1 MKLLDY
7 STLEKFD
14 PQGMHKI
21 YDSWPEIS
29 EESYSMSLKTFTFDN
44 VDHIIF
50 AGMGG
55 SGTIGDVF
63 SSILSQTK
71 IHVRVVKGYLL
82 PKTVDSNTLVVITS
96 ISGNTSESLA
106 IIKSAKNLGCKIIA
120 FSSGGKIEK
129 YCTENNLLYV
139 KIPMIHSPRASF
151 PKFLYIMLKVLEP
164 ILPIKKEDITNSI
177 TQMKNLK
184 QKISSS
190 NLSDDNISLDLAKW
204 ISGIPLIYFP
214 AGLKAA
220 AIRFKNSIQENTKI
234 HAMAEDVI
242 ETCHN
247 GIVSWETNTNVVP
260 ILIEGADDHFKTKE
274 RWDILKEYFRT
285 NNIDYKEIFSV
296 KGNILSK
303 LINLI
308 YLLDYSSIYLAVLS
322 GVDPTPISSINF
334 VKERLAD

>member
-1 MKLLDY
+1 
-7 STLEKFD
+7 
-14 PQGMHKI
+14 
-21 YDSWPEIS
+21 
-29 EESYSMSLKTFTFDN
+29 
-44 VDHIIF
+44 
-50 AGMGG
+50 
-55 SGTIGDVF
+55 
-63 SSILSQTK
+63 
-71 IHVRVVKGYLL
+71 
-82 PKTVDSNTLVVITS
+82 
-96 ISGNTSESLA
+96 
-106 IIKSAKNLGCKIIA
+106 
-120 FSSGGKIEK
+120 
-129 YCTENNLLYV
+129 
-139 KIPMIHSPRASF
+139 MIHSPRASF

-204 ISGIPLIYFP
+204 ISGTPLIYYP

-234 HAMAEDVI
+234 HAMVEDVI

-247 GIVSWETNTNVVP
+247 GIVSWETETKAVP
-260 ILIEGADDHFKTKE
+260 ILIEGVDDHFKTKE
-274 RWDILKEYFRT
+274 RWDILKEYFQT
-285 NNIDYKEIFSV
+285 NNIDYREIFSV

-308 YLLDYSSIYLAVLS
+308 YLLDYSAIYLAVLS